1 MKVKTQN
8 RLLRAIRP
16 VMNLLVK
23 KGHPDNTPETIGK
36 LRFVTAILFAVVL
49 AIAVTLF
56 TIHIPKHDTL
66 SIFGNSLLLVV
77 FITLII
83 VSRSTGKY
91 RLIFHVDVA
100 AMSVN
105 IFLGYI
111 GPSAQQTILAAP
123 LVLIYAHFLL
133 GRLGGIVW
141 SIITLIT
148 TFTIYGA
155 AHLGYIKLSVDPSM
169 LAQSGLIVILTGI
182 MLSIFD
188 AALQASQRVVR
199 EQSLLL
205 AATNKK
211 IVEELKSKEQLTL
224 QLQDTIKHTEENNK
238 FLQNSRFAL
247 TNILEDSN
255 DLQEQ
260 LKHEKANVEKKIEVR
275 TRELAEEQ
283 ARLQASIDTLDLGF
297 LMTLSDGSSILSNP
311 AFLKICGFEELA
323 GNRHADLFS
332 QLAHQLKASCNLKA
346 SVKKCLATGSPFTID
361 NLMINGRY
369 IRILGSSI
377 QMRKDHS
384 SLGVVLL
391 VEDMSESK
399 MLERSKDEFVSI
411 ASHELR
417 TPLTAI
423 RGNLSLLRLFHADK
437 FKDKETS
444 EMMDDIT
451 DSVIR
456 LISIVNQFLTTSRLE
471 QKKTVFEFTAVDTAD
486 VIKGVVS
493 DMELMA
499 SDKKLALSL
508 AIPKDIHKVTADK
521 SRLQGVLTNLIGNAI
536 KYTDEG
542 SVVVSAENTGK
553 TVTFRVTDTGKGLS
567 VDNQHLLFQK
577 FQQATDNILTR
588 DDSRSTGLGL
598 YITKLMT
605 EQMNG
610 TVQLEK
616 SELGKG
622 STFSLVLPAA

>member
-1 MKVKTQN
+1 MKVKTQK
-8 RLLRAIRP
+8 RLLRTIRP
-16 VMNLLVK
+16 VMDLLVK
-23 KGHPDNTPETIGK
+23 KGHPDNTPDIIGK
-36 LRFVTAILFAVVL
+36 LRFVSAILISVVA

-56 TIHIPKHDTL
+56 TIHIPNHDIL
-66 SIFGNSLLLVV
+66 SICGNSFMLIA
-77 FITLII
+77 FIFLIVI
-83 VSRSTGKY
+83 SRTTGRY
-91 RLIFHVDVA
+91 RLVFHVDVA
-100 AMSVN
+100 VMSFNVL
-105 IFLGYI
+105 LGYI

-123 LVLIYAHFLL
+123 VILIYAHFLL
-133 GRLGGIVW
+133 GRIGGIVW
-141 SIITLIT
+141 SIITLIV
-148 TFTIYGA
+148 TFAIYGA
-155 AHLGYIKLSVDPSM
+155 ANLGYVKLSVDPSM
-169 LAQSGLIVILTGI
+169 LVQSGLIIVLTGI

-188 AALQASQRVVR
+188 AALQASQRMVR

-205 AATNKK
+205 AETNKK
-211 IVEELKSKEQLTL
+211 IVEELSSKEQLTQ
-224 QLQDTIKHTEENNK
+224 QLQETIKLTEENNK

-260 LKHEKANVEKKIEVR
+260 LKHEKANVEKKIEIR

-283 ARLQASIDTLDLGF
+283 ARLQASINTLDLGF

-311 AFLKICGFEELA
+311 AFLQICGFEDVP
-323 GNRHADLFS
+323 GSRHADLFE
-332 QLAHQLKASCNLKA
+332 QLAHQLKSSCNLKA
-346 SVKKCLATGSPFTID
+346 AVKKCLATGNPFTIND
-361 NLMINGRY
+361 LMINGKY
-369 IRILGSSI
+369 IRILGSAI
-377 QMRKDHS
+377 QMKKEHS

-471 QKKTVFEFTAVDTAD
+471 QKKTVFEFTTVDTAD
-486 VIKGVVS
+486 VIKGVVG
-493 DMELMA
+493 DMQSMA
-499 SDKKLALSL
+499 DDKKLALSFN
-508 AIPKDIHKVTADK
+508 IPDDIHKVTADK
-521 SRLQGVLTNLIGNAI
+521 SRLQGVLTNLLGNAI
-536 KYTDEG
+536 KYTDVG
-542 SVVVSAENTGK
+542 SVVVTAENTGK

-567 VDNQHLLFQK
+567 EDNQHLLFQK